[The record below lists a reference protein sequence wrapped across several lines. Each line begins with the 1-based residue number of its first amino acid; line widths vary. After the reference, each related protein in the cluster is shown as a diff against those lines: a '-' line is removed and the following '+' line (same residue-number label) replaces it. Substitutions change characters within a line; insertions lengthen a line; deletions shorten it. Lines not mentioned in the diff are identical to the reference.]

1 MPDQDAGKTQL
12 ADQPRTDTRTPPP
25 YKVILHNDD
34 VNDMVYVVETI
45 CKLTTLSVEQA
56 YEKMMEAHTKGLAI
70 LLVCHKERAE
80 LYQEQFHSCRLTV
93 TIEPD

>member
-1 MPDQDAGKTQL
+1 MPNESGETEL
-12 ADQPRTDTRTPPP
+12 VDQPKTKTRTPPP

-45 CKLTTLSVEQA
+45 CKLTPLTVDQA
-56 YEKMMEAHTKGLAI
+56 YEKMIEAHKKGLVV
-70 LLVCHKERAE
+70 LLVCHRERAE
-80 LYQEQFHSCRLTV
+80 LYQEQFQSCRLTV